1 MHEKIEVARY
11 AEWMDVLYM
20 TAAYQ
25 DDDIDTDEDASVA
38 LHVDTDEKEVDN
50 DMAQNDDDE
59 MMIHVKVHMSFD
71 DDERHCTAAYYVHDE

>member
-1 MHEKIEVARY
+1 MGNCT
-11 AEWMDVLYM
+11 M

-25 DDDIDTDEDASVA
+25 DEDIDTDEVASVA

-50 DMAQNDDDE
+50 DMAQNDDE

-71 DDERHCTAAYYVHDE
+71 DDQRHCNAADYVHDE